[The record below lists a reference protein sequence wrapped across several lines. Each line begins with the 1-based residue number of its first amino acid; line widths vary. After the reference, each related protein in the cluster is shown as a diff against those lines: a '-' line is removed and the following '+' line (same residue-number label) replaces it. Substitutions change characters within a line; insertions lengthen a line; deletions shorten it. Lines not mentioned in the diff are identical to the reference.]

1 MDAAGAAVGFQRD
14 SAAPSTNDPSAG
26 AAASHRRWARC
37 LILGSFPGEASLAAQ
52 QYYGHPSNQFWPLL
66 SCALV
71 GPLVRLPCPE
81 RLRRL
86 AARRL
91 GLWDVVR
98 ACERDGSLDAAIRN
112 ARHNNLEG
120 LRALAP
126 ALRAVLFNGETSG
139 RFAPRLAVQGFEVE
153 ILPSSSAAHAG
164 RRFDQKL
171 ARWRPA
177 LARALG

>member
-1 MDAAGAAVGFQRD
+1 M
-14 SAAPSTNDPSAG
+14 
-26 AAASHRRWARC
+26 ARKT
-37 LILGSFPGEASLAAQ
+37 LTLSLAAQ

-71 GPLVRLPCPE
+71 GPLVQLPCPE